1 MWNSICQKLSDQL
14 NKPIEYRPHRS
25 VSSGCI
31 NNANALETSDGN
43 FFVKANQPERLPMFA
58 AESQGLEA
66 IRASDTVR
74 CPEVHFHD
82 LIDDQAVLVMEFI
95 PMQSAQPE
103 SMHQLGS
110 QLAAMHRTEK
120 EYFGWSI
127 DNNIGLTSQK
137 NNRESDWITF
147 FRKHRLEFQMNLCE
161 RKGLRIP
168 GKETLLKHLG
178 KFFND
183 YTPHPSLLHGDL
195 WGGNVGFDEDCH
207 PVLFDPGCY
216 YGDREAD
223 LAFTEMF
230 GGFSG
235 EFYKAYEASYPIHKG
250 YSHRKRLYNL
260 YHELN
265 HFYLFGG
272 GYGSQAKET
281 VQFLLGLLNH

>member
-1 MWNSICQKLSDQL
+1 MCLV
-14 NKPIEYRPHRS
+14 R
-25 VSSGCI
+25 CI

-235 EFYKAYEASYPIHKG
+235 EFYKAYEASYPIHKD